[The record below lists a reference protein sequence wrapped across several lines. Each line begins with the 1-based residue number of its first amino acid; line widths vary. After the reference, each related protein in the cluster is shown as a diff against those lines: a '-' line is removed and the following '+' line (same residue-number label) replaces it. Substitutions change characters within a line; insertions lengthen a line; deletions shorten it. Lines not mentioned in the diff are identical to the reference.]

1 VASKRNGNQSEW
13 GLTIPHNPF
22 HASTVGL
29 RQAAQAA
36 FASPG
41 TRPQGGKAV
50 TEIGIPDPL
59 EPEIEIVP
67 AVDPVPG
74 PVEVPEPVPAPAR
87 EPDRVPA

>member
-1 VASKRNGNQSEW
+1 MGVDCARNVPQ
-13 GLTIPHNPF
+13 
-22 HASTVGL
+22 ASTVGL

-59 EPEIEIVP
+59 EPEIEIIP

-74 PVEVPEPVPAPAR
+74 PIEVPEPAPVPAR

>member
-1 VASKRNGNQSEW
+1 LDCGRPRKRPSR
-13 GLTIPHNPF
+13 L
-22 HASTVGL
+22 
-29 RQAAQAA
+29 
-36 FASPG
+36 
-41 TRPQGGKAV
+41 QGRDHEEDSV

-67 AVDPVPG
+67 GVDPVPG

>member
-1 VASKRNGNQSEW
+1 LRISRCDRWIAAGRAS
-13 GLTIPHNPF
+13 
-22 HASTVGL
+22 GL
-29 RQAAQAA
+29 RVFRDAT
-36 FASPG
+36 
-41 TRPQGGKAV
+41 TRRHAV

-67 AVDPVPG
+67 DVDPVPA